1 MGITRRVLPRTIR
14 ISNRIINNNEFD
26 KAGKV
31 RIATTHDPHIIRF
44 ISISPNER

>member
-1 MGITRRVLPRTIR
+1 MGITHRAVPRTIR

-31 RIATTHDPHIIRF
+31 RIAITHDPHIICF
-44 ISISPNER
+44 ISISPK